1 MVDRC
6 SVVIDT
12 ERLNEAVLLPITSC
26 TSKRARPRGMNMI
39 TRYTPV
45 ASLTVAVF
53 SLMAFSPASALELAQ
68 AQETQPTQ
76 QAPAQP
82 GAKSAPISEEKIEAF
97 AVAYLQVD
105 KVRQEYSA
113 KIGATQDAAA
123 KEKLQTEA
131 SQQMVKAVEASP
143 NISVEEYTTI
153 LTTAQNDPA
162 LAKKVEEKLQSTAP
176 AQQAPAQQ

>member
-1 MVDRC
+1 
-6 SVVIDT
+6 
-12 ERLNEAVLLPITSC
+12 
-26 TSKRARPRGMNMI
+26 MI

-45 ASLTVAVF
+45 ASLTAAVF

-68 AQETQPTQ
+68 AQETQ

-176 AQQAPAQQ
+176 AQQAPTQQ